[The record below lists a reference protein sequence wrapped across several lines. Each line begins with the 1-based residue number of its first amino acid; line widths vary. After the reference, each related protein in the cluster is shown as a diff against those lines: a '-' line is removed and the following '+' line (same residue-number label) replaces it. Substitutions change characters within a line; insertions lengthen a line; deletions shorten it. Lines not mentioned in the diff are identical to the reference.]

1 MESEGSTRPKQL
13 QNRLSAFAIATVAN
27 GIANDRPLLELA
39 EDACSRMVLLMEDDP
54 AHTANEKRYRD
65 FYFIVQD
72 IIKHFE
78 KNISTDAQRSPPKP
92 IRLRKFVLFKLRRKL
107 EREFKKAVGPHKSSL
122 CRWEDVLVLIG
133 VVASNISAVPVLA
146 PLQPVGSVLE
156 QIGELVK
163 TVRTNNK
170 ECAELICRAT
180 NILAE
185 LSRAMQMCP
194 DLELLDG
201 IKRDIVA
208 FERALIHIRDY
219 VSQLQR
225 ESRLKTL
232 GRVVFASKTKED
244 LEDLRKELECAQMVF
259 MTSNICAIR
268 VGVHAIAVQT
278 ATDGDELPPAQGGKV
293 NTHQI
298 WQCLFFFKT

>member
-1 MESEGSTRPKQL
+1 
-13 QNRLSAFAIATVAN
+13 
-27 GIANDRPLLELA
+27 
-39 EDACSRMVLLMEDDP
+39 
-54 AHTANEKRYRD
+54 
-65 FYFIVQD
+65 IVQD

-78 KNISTDAQRSPPKP
+78 KNISTDAQGSPPKP
-92 IRLRKFVLFKLRRKL
+92 IRLHKFVLYKLRRKL

-133 VVASNISAVPVLA
+133 VVASNISVVPVLA

-156 QIGELVK
+156 QIGELV
-163 TVRTNNK
+163 K

-201 IKRDIVA
+201 VKRDIVA

-278 ATDGDELPPAQGGKV
+278 ATDGDELPPAQGGKGTNETRQHFAPPTFV
-293 NTHQI
+293 DP
-298 WQCLFFFKT
+298 FSSK